1 MLFLPHTFNPP
12 PILSSPFR
20 SSYPSL
26 MLSLLLS
33 RLPPPVFTKSSLP
46 MQSVLPFSLFSH
58 SPSASQYVSPLLP
71 PPAECSFP
79 SLTIHHPPCF
89 LLLSMFLFLQRPY
102 PQPPPISSF
111 FSSLYVPP
119 DAPKIILVYHHCLT
133 SSMFPRHASRHSAGS
148 PFCSGFPW
156 FLYFPVVCFICRTQ
170 IIIHCYFTSLFL
182 LGSFSY
188 SFLVP

>member
-26 MLSLLLS
+26 MLSLLLF

-89 LLLSMFLFLQRPY
+89 LPLSMFLFLQRSY

-111 FSSLYVPP
+111 SHPCTFHPTH
-119 DAPKIILVYHHCLT
+119 PKLFWFTIIV
-133 SSMFPRHASRHSAGS
+133 
-148 PFCSGFPW
+148 
-156 FLYFPVVCFICRTQ
+156 
-170 IIIHCYFTSLFL
+170 
-182 LGSFSY
+182 
-188 SFLVP
+188 